1 MRVVAAEGDE
11 VGIVLKTWELKYLAV
26 KEAGSPLWNKAA
38 ALYSMPRYDPD
49 ASIKLKDQMH
59 EAAKSFG

>member
-11 VGIVLKTWELKYLAV
+11 VGIVLKTWELKYLAA
-26 KEAGSPLWNKAA
+26 KESGKALWDQAA
-38 ALYSMPRYDPD
+38 ALYSMPRYDFN
-49 ASIKLKDQMH
+49 ASLKLKDQMH